1 VILQQCDKIL
11 GLMSAGW
18 TNERHSTFISSMEA
32 SFLDQLYGLE
42 NHMINAKRSHL
53 GGNAIRFEGADVRMH
68 DGVARSLPDNLL
80 IRRFRPPNAGL
91 NRSGDGAE
99 DSVDDYGSGTDTVR
113 EKVRIHG
120 RRAKGFAEGNFIGK
134 RLLFCCI
141 SCKLFQADK

>member
-32 SFLDQLYGLE
+32 LFLDQLYGLD
-42 NHMINAKRSHL
+42 NHRIDAKRSHL
-53 GGNAIRFEGADVRMH
+53 GGNAIRFEVADAHMH
-68 DGVARSLPDNLL
+68 DGVTSGLPDNLL
-80 IRRFRPPNAGL
+80 IRCFRPRNAGL
-91 NRSGDGAE
+91 NRRGDGVAE
-99 DSVDDYGSGTDTVR
+99 DSVDDYGSGTDTTR

-120 RRAKGFAEGNFIGK
+120 RRAEGNFIGK

-141 SCKLFQADK
+141 SCKLFPADK